1 MLAILVRRAS
11 QSTLL
16 VKASQELVLCTTDE
30 TRATRSKIKTLVT
43 DLQSYVETFETW
55 GIPAEGSPVNMAK
68 HEAMQEA
75 FREMKELLSSS
86 MAYDTKEIL
95 RGLDI
100 LGVINQVIKLKAI
113 ERGGGST
120 REKDGMNAASPNQ
133 SRPAS
138 SVTQIGLLETER
150 AHNLLVSLQSN
161 CWIILG
167 MFVTNNVKNQL
178 YVFHTRTFA
187 RLGHWNGYREL
198 TDRIGSGVNVAKA
211 FAALADGNRHICE
224 TLPEDAFWCLGN
236 LLNVVHKK
244 QYLDVLRVVCV
255 VDDIILPRNQRM
267 ALKVMTDQQFANIL
281 TLYTDEQPDG
291 IGGESLGELS
301 TLLNNDAAQIQRD
314 WKARS
319 KVEATAAVE
328 AKTATEGTAADAK
341 TTKLRGTT
349 GKGTL
354 KMTMN
359 ILGEDAGSNLG
370 SVGKTLL
377 RRMRAARLGES
388 TDKFRA
394 KNLWAGL
401 QGKMKSVNREPLEYH
416 LGLLRLL
423 GILSR
428 GSAATG
434 RGIVQGLVPLRH
446 VLRVALRPGTPAHV
460 LMQYVTLARIVHFE
474 GSCSDME
481 ALMDR
486 HPNLQQLF
494 MYFRDFIQSWDYHLT
509 SGGNPWPTEVRS
521 LSSSPTSSSPP
532 QDTERDEGET
542 KGGSTQS
549 NSPSSPSV
557 HEAASWA
564 AWTFGYET
572 QQDVDLLL
580 LEAVLPAITKF
591 FSFKHMDQED
601 AKHEVVLTSPYNRTR
616 EALAATLQFTHTHYC
631 SSKAE
636 HKGKLTASMRNA
648 IHNAYT
654 TVSARGAWKDESASA
669 RGGKGDGG
677 GGVLAK
683 VRSSTKK
690 RMMKAA
696 RAGRA
701 FSGAQGTST
710 HSAAMAFSHYVTNL
724 SQDVSLNL
732 HAGLDFKR
740 LVKMFS
746 PPAEADSNVRGSP
759 SIGIMEV
766 PGMPSEFHITQDDL
780 CSRLIEH
787 LSMHNSTSP
796 EHLVSAGLQI
806 LTGLIPDV
814 PVEIQHRD
822 GYESVLVEA
831 RTKMQNKL
839 CRLGGAHLLVELLSS
854 STFCSRP
861 DIGSQALKFGLKML
875 EGGNAVVQRAV
886 YGDLQKGHDAFFLN
900 IRAAAL
906 AAQSHKRHKRRRIK
920 LMRGPGNYR
929 AKVPNSVGFGLS
941 SRHLTVAG
949 GSDDDQTQD
958 QAKENDSLRDTQDTK
973 EDNQFTSWMTLLQLL
988 CEGHYHDMQIFLS
1001 RQTSSATGS
1010 LNILGDIVEFLRF
1023 TVKNLSTMRLFDNDD
1038 LREIVECLE
1047 LLTEAVL
1054 GPCHANQ
1061 SFLASTSLV
1070 QTCRIIIAFEFKHFK
1085 EPVDLSG
1092 ARVPCQIRRTLYK
1105 ACYKTCSC
1113 YTVCSRRASHRARV
1127 EAGDVAM
1134 NTLDR
1139 LKMGMVHPEAIRVD
1153 SSGVKALKSVTVNML
1168 HGLIEGR
1175 PDTAIHRVLAQMLD
1189 ADDSFN
1195 RLGDIYKHYRVLYPK
1210 MNDTPRWDDNF
1221 CKEGFGLL
1229 TLCNALAPFNSD
1241 FRLESQA
1248 AEPPPRRSDYGH
1260 DGDDFRV
1267 AAKDWDRCETVRR
1280 ALKFFSKSIGQVDVF
1295 WGVDRKGRRLDK
1307 VLFPIPSDC
1316 SFFPGEDKVGGRG

>member
-16 VKASQELVLCTTDE
+16 AKASQELVLCTTDD
-30 TRATRSKIKTLVT
+30 TRATRSKIKKLVT
-43 DLQSYVETFETW
+43 DIQSFVETFETW
-55 GIPAEGSPVNMAK
+55 GIPTEGSPVNMAT

-95 RGLDI
+95 RGLDF
-100 LGVINQVIKLKAI
+100 LGQLNQVIKLKGI
-113 ERGGGST
+113 ERGGGSR
-120 REKDGMNAASPNQ
+120 REKDGVKAASPNQ

-138 SVTQIGLLETER
+138 PVTQIGLLETER
-150 AHNLLVSLQSN
+150 AHKLLVSLQSN

-167 MFVTNNVKNQL
+167 MFVANNAKNQL

-267 ALKVMTDQQFANIL
+267 ALKVMTDEQFANIL
-281 TLYTDEQPDG
+281 TLYTDEQHDG

-314 WKARS
+314 WEARR
-319 KVEATAAVE
+319 KVEATAA
-328 AKTATEGTAADAK
+328 DAE

-354 KMTMN
+354 EMTMN
-359 ILGEDAGSNLG
+359 ILGEDAGTNLG

-377 RRMRAARLGES
+377 RRMKAARLGES

-401 QGKMKSVNREPLEYH
+401 QGKMKSVNRDPLEYH

-474 GSCSDME
+474 GSSIDME

-521 LSSSPTSSSPP
+521 LSSSSPSSSPP
-532 QDTERDEGET
+532 QDTDRDEGET
-542 KGGSTQS
+542 KGGGTQS
-549 NSPSSPSV
+549 NSPSSSSV
-557 HEAASWA
+557 HEATSWA

-572 QQDVDLLL
+572 QHDVDLLL

-616 EALAATLQFTHTHYC
+616 EALAATLQFTHAHYC
-631 SSKAE
+631 SNKAE

-654 TVSARGAWKDESASA
+654 TVSARGAWKDTSASA
-669 RGGKGDGG
+669 RGDKGDGG
-677 GGVLAK
+677 GSLLAK
-683 VRSSTKK
+683 MRSSTGK

-701 FSGAQGTST
+701 FTVPSAQETST
-710 HSAAMAFSHYVTNL
+710 HSAAVAFSHYVTSL
-724 SQDVSLNL
+724 SQDVALKL
-732 HAGLDFKR
+732 HAGEDFKR

-746 PPAEADSNVRGSP
+746 PPAEADSNGRGSP
-759 SIGIMEV
+759 SIGIMEA
-766 PGMPSEFHITQDDL
+766 PRMASEFHITQEDL
-780 CSRLIEH
+780 CSRLIGH
-787 LSMHNSTSP
+787 LSTHNSTSP
-796 EHLVSAGLQI
+796 EPLVSAGLQI
-806 LTGLIPDV
+806 LTGLIPGV
-814 PVEIQHRD
+814 PTEIQHRD
-822 GYESVLVEA
+822 GYECPEVEA

-854 STFCSRP
+854 SNFCSRP

-875 EGGNAVVQRAV
+875 EGGNAVVQLAV
-886 YGDLQKGHDAFFLN
+886 YDDLQKGHDAFFLN

-906 AAQSHKRHKRRRIK
+906 AAQSHKRHKRRQIK
-920 LMRGPGNYR
+920 LMGGLSNYH
-929 AKVPNSVGFGLS
+929 AKVPNSIGVGVS

-949 GSDDDQTQD
+949 GSDDDQKQD
-958 QAKENDSLRDTQDTK
+958 QAKENDSLQNTQDTK
-973 EDNQFTSWMTLLQLL
+973 EGNQFKSWMTLLQLL

-1001 RQTSSATGS
+1001 RQTKSATGS

-1038 LREIVECLE
+1038 LRETVECLE

-1061 SFLASTSLV
+1061 AFLASTSLV
-1070 QTCRIIIAFEFKHFK
+1070 QTCRMIIAFDFKHLK
-1085 EPVDLSG
+1085 KPADLSG
-1092 ARVPCQIRRTLYK
+1092 ARAPCQIRRMLHK

-1127 EAGDVAM
+1127 EAGEVAM

-1139 LKMGMVHPEAIRVD
+1139 LKMEMEHHKDIRVD
-1153 SSGVKALKSVTVNML
+1153 SEGVKALKSVAVDML

-1175 PDTAIHRVLAQMLD
+1175 PDTATHQILAQMLD
-1189 ADDSFN
+1189 AQDSFN
-1195 RLGDIYKHYRVLYPK
+1195 RLGEIYKHYRVLYPK
-1210 MNDTPRWDDNF
+1210 MKDTPRWDDSF

-1241 FRLESQA
+1241 FRLKSQA

-1295 WGVDRKGRRLDK
+1295 WGGNRNRRRLDK
-1307 VLFPIPSDC
+1307 VLFPIPSIC
-1316 SFFPGEDKVGGRG
+1316 SFFPGEDKVSGRG